1 MTAIDPRVVLDFWLK
16 ETPPEKW
23 FGSDPAL
30 DAEIRSRFETLWRAG
45 CAGELDD
52 WESEPNGALALIIL
66 FDQFPRNMFRGSAE
80 SFASDTRAREI
91 AKRAI
96 AQKRDLEVPASIRSF
111 FYMPLMHSEHLADQD
126 TCVHLIKERL
136 GEKDMSYP
144 FALMHRKAIECFGR
158 FPARNAALGR
168 PSTEQ
173 EQDFLNQN
181 SRGF

>member
-1 MTAIDPRVVLDFWLK
+1 MLDFWLK
-16 ETPPEKW
+16 DTPSEKW

-30 DAEIRSRFETLWRAG
+30 DAEIRSRFETLWRVG

-66 FDQFPRNMFRGSAE
+66 FDQFPRNMFRGNGE
-80 SFASDTRAREI
+80 SFASDARARDI

-96 AQKRDLEVPASIRSF
+96 AQKRDLEVPETFRSF
-111 FYMPLMHSEHLADQD
+111 FYLPFSHSENLSDQED
-126 TCVHLIKERL
+126 CVRLTKERL
-136 GEKDMSYP
+136 GEQHYSYP
-144 FALMHRKAIECFGR
+144 YALRHRDAIERFGR

-181 SRGF
+181 PRGF